1 MSAGL
6 ILIWVLL
13 ALAGLIL
20 VFALLL
26 LSPAHA
32 IIEIDTAA
40 SLARAKVR
48 PLWGLAPEITL
59 GGAARH
65 GVRRSALRK
74 WRKAPRLLHALL
86 VAPKL
91 IGPVRQLLRD
101 IAALKPRASRIS
113 AAANAAHPTAN
124 LLIDLIAGL
133 PASLR
138 QGVEV
143 TTRDGVGL
151 DLAVHLDATASPLRL
166 YCIAHRFR
174 SAPGVREFA
183 RRLSA
188 KPLDRRRPRRH
199 FVSSGKTGGG

>member
-6 ILIWVLL
+6 IALWLGL
-13 ALAGLIL
+13 AVAGLL
-20 VFALLL
+20 VVFALLL

-40 SLARAKVR
+40 SLARARVR
-48 PLWGLAPEITL
+48 PLWGVAPEIML
-59 GGAARH
+59 GGASRN

-91 IGPVRQLLRD
+91 IGPLRRLLRD

-113 AAANAAHPTAN
+113 AAANAAHPVAN

-133 PASLR
+133 PAPIR
-138 QGVEV
+138 QGVEI
-143 TTRDGVGL
+143 TTREGVGL
-151 DLAVHLDATASPLRL
+151 DLAVHLDVNASPLRL
-166 YCIAHRFR
+166 YSVARRFR
-174 SAPGVREFA
+174 GDPGVREFMH
-183 RRLSA
+183 RLSA
-188 KPLDRRRPRRH
+188 TKDQSRTRDVR
-199 FVSSGKTGGG
+199 SSPSRGR

>member
-6 ILIWVLL
+6 ILIWLLL
-13 ALAGLIL
+13 ALAGLIV

-26 LSPAHA
+26 LSPARA
-32 IIEIDTAA
+32 LIEIDTAA

-65 GVRRSALRK
+65 GVRGSALRK

-113 AAANAAHPTAN
+113 AAANAAHPIAN
-124 LLIDLIAGL
+124 LLIELIAGM
-133 PASLR
+133 PVSLR
-138 QGVEV
+138 HGVEI
-143 TTRDGVGL
+143 TTREGVGF
-151 DLAVHLDATASPLRL
+151 DLAVHIDATAAPLRL
-166 YCIAHRFR
+166 YSIVHRFR
-174 SAPGVREFA
+174 SASGVREFM
-183 RRLSA
+183 RRLGA
-188 KPLDRRRPRRH
+188 KADDAH
-199 FVSSGKTGGG
+199 KA